1 MRTMTLFTDVFVFTH
16 KECVISSLIPTQ
28 QDLWFLPLGGTGEIG
43 MNMNL
48 YGHDGQ
54 WLMVDCGVSFNEP
67 LTPNDLH
74 TSEIVCPDPTF
85 ITEQKERLAGIV
97 ITHAHEDHVGAL
109 PFLWRRFKCPVYTT
123 AFTAEV
129 LRRKLVQVGLTD
141 QVPII
146 EVEENEIKK
155 IGVFNVKWLALT
167 HSVPEPF
174 AMTIDTPVGRI
185 FHTGDWKI
193 DNKPI
198 LGDGFS
204 PTTFQ
209 KLAKENMLAMVCDS
223 TNALKS
229 GYSDSETDC
238 YRGLLKTIEDEKN
251 RVVVGCFS
259 SNVARLV
266 GLGRVAKE
274 TGRYLALIGRSL
286 TNMVSAARATGHWP
300 DDLPI
305 IDAAHLGYLPRE
317 EVLAVVTGSQGEPRA
332 TLNRLAA
339 DTCFDLS
346 LEADDLV
353 IFSAMRIP
361 GNENAIDRLAAQFKS
376 RKIRTLQAHET
387 DNTIHVSGHPC
398 RGELGDLYQWTQP
411 EIAIPVH
418 GEPKHLDANADVAK
432 KNHVP
437 CQLVGRNGDLYQLAP
452 TIGVRRQQVKVGRI
466 ALLR

>member
-1 MRTMTLFTDVFVFTH
+1 
-16 KECVISSLIPTQ
+16 LIPSQ
-28 QDLWFLPLGGTGEIG
+28 EDLWFLPLGGTGEIG

-67 LTPNDLH
+67 LTPDDLR
-74 TSEIVCPDPTF
+74 TSEIVCADPRF
-85 ITEQKERLAGIV
+85 ISEQKERLAGIV

-146 EVEENEIKK
+146 EVKENETKK
-155 IGVFNVKWLALT
+155 IGVFNVKWLELT
-167 HSVPEPF
+167 HSVPEPY

-193 DNKPI
+193 DKKPM
-198 LGDGFS
+198 LGNGFS
-204 PTTFQ
+204 PSGF
-209 KLAKENMLAMVCDS
+209 KALAKENILAMVCDS
-223 TNALKS
+223 TNALKDGFS
-229 GYSDSETDC
+229 PSESDC
-238 YRGLLKTIEDEKN
+238 YHGLLKTIEAEKN

-266 GLGRVAKE
+266 ALGQVAKE

-286 TNMVSAARATGHWP
+286 INMVSAARVTGHWP

-339 DTCFDLS
+339 DNCFDLS

-353 IFSAMRIP
+353 IFSSMRIP
-361 GNENAIDRLAAQFKS
+361 GNELAIDRLAEQFKG

-387 DNTIHVSGHPC
+387 DLTIHVSGHPC
-398 RGELGDLYQWTQP
+398 REELKQLYAWVQP
-411 EIAIPVH
+411 QLAIPVH
-418 GEPKHLDANADVAK
+418 GEPKHLDAHAEVAK
-432 KNHVP
+432 QSHVP
-437 CQLVGRNGDLYQLAP
+437 SQLVGRNGDLYQLAP
-452 TIGVRRQQVKVGRI
+452 NVSIRRQQVKVGRI

>member
-1 MRTMTLFTDVFVFTH
+1 
-16 KECVISSLIPTQ
+16 
-28 QDLWFLPLGGTGEIG
+28 

-67 LTPNDLH
+67 LTPGELS
-74 TSEIVCPDPTF
+74 TATTKAEIVCADPRF

-129 LRRKLVQVGLTD
+129 LRRKLAQVGLTD

-146 EVEENEIKK
+146 EVAENESKV
-155 IGVFNVKWLALT
+155 IGVFTVKWLGLT

-174 AMTIDTPVGRI
+174 GMTIATPAGKI

-193 DNKPI
+193 DRTPI
-198 LGDGFS
+198 LGNGFS
-204 PTTFQ
+204 SSAF
-209 KLAKENMLAMVCDS
+209 KALAKDNILAMVCDS
-223 TNALKS
+223 TNALKE
-229 GYSDSETDC
+229 GFTPSESEC
-238 YRGLLKTIEDEKN
+238 YQGLLTAIKAEKN

-266 GLGRVAKE
+266 ALGRIAQE

-286 TNMVSAARATGHWP
+286 INMVGAARVTGHWP

-305 IDAAHLGYLPRE
+305 IDAAHLGYLPRA

-332 TLNRLAA
+332 TLNRLAMNN
-339 DTCFDLS
+339 CFDLT

-361 GNENAIDRLAAQFKS
+361 GNELAIDRLVEQFKG
-376 RKIRTLQAHET
+376 RKIRTLQAHDT
-387 DNTIHVSGHPC
+387 DLMIHVSGHPC
-398 RGELGDLYQWTQP
+398 REELKQLYSWVQP
-411 EIAIPVH
+411 QVAIPVH
-418 GEPKHLDANADVAK
+418 GEPKHLDANADVAQRS
-432 KNHVP
+432 HVP
-437 CQLVGRNGDLYQLAP
+437 QQLMGRNGDLYQLAP
-452 TIGVRRQQVKVGRI
+452 SLTVRRRAVPVGRI

>member
-1 MRTMTLFTDVFVFTH
+1 M
-16 KECVISSLIPTQ
+16 IPSQ
-28 QDLWFLPLGGTGEIG
+28 EDLWFLPLGGTGEIG

-67 LTPNDLH
+67 LTPDDLR
-74 TSEIVCPDPTF
+74 TSEIVCADPRF
-85 ITEQKERLAGIV
+85 ISEQKERLVGIV

-146 EVEENEIKK
+146 EVAENESKK
-155 IGVFNVKWLALT
+155 IGVFNVKWLELT
-167 HSVPEPF
+167 HSVPEPY
-174 AMTIDTPVGRI
+174 AMTIDTPVGKI

-193 DNKPI
+193 DKKPI
-198 LGDGFS
+198 LGEAFS
-204 PTTFQ
+204 PAAF
-209 KLAKENMLAMVCDS
+209 KALAKENILAMVCDS
-223 TNALKS
+223 TNALKDGFS
-229 GYSDSETDC
+229 PSETDC
-238 YRGLLKTIEDEKN
+238 YQGLLTTIAAEKN

-266 GLGRVAKE
+266 ALGQIAKE

-286 TNMVSAARATGHWP
+286 TNMVSAARVTGHWP

-305 IDAAHLGYLPRE
+305 IEAAHLGYLPKE

-339 DTCFDLS
+339 DNCFDLS
-346 LEADDLV
+346 LDADDLV

-361 GNENAIDRLAAQFKS
+361 GNEQAIDRLVAQFKG

-387 DNTIHVSGHPC
+387 DKVIHVSGHPC
-398 RGELGDLYQWTQP
+398 REELKQLYAWVQP
-411 EIAIPVH
+411 QIAIPVH
-418 GEPKHLDANADVAK
+418 GEPKHLDANADVARLS
-432 KNHVP
+432 HVP
-437 CQLVGRNGDLYQLAP
+437 QQLVGRNGDLYQLAP
-452 TIGVRRQQVKVGRI
+452 SVSVRRQQVKVGRI